1 MFCVCIYIYITFVGG
16 GSGFVGRYMQ
26 KCFRRKGYNVK
37 IISRSPQKDALTW
50 VRQKVASTCRID
62 ANCDEVIKCAALT

>member
-1 MFCVCIYIYITFVGG
+1 MFIFVGG
-16 GSGFVGRYMQ
+16 GSGFIGRYMQ

-50 VRQKVASTCRID
+50 VRQNVASSSSIFTT
-62 ANCDEVIKCAALT
+62 CDEVLFTVIYVR

>member
-1 MFCVCIYIYITFVGG
+1 LKHETVWEPPFDLLVDLSIDWQVVMYHTFVGG

-37 IISRSPQKDALTW
+37 LISRNPQKDALTW
-50 VRQKVASTCRID
+50 VR
-62 ANCDEVIKCAALT
+62 